1 MKNYVIIGN
10 GVAGASAAD
19 KIMAQDSK
27 AKITIFS
34 EEEAPYYY
42 RPRLPEYISG
52 QAELAKFTLHDGEYY
67 ASKGVDLRMG
77 STVESVDTNKRVVKT
92 ADGQFTGYDE
102 LLLAAGAHPFIPPVD
117 GADKEGVMALRT
129 YADARQIVSWAK
141 RTDSA
146 ILVGG
151 GLLGLEAGAA
161 LAKRG
166 LKVKVVEFF
175 DRLLPRQMDPAGAA
189 KLQQMLEGMG
199 FEFYLGKKSQQI
211 TGDEMADGLSL
222 ESGEHLEGGMILF
235 SAGVRPNLELAQQIG
250 LDIDKAVKVDDRMRT
265 SVEGVW
271 AAGDVV
277 EHDGRFYGIWPAS
290 QAQGAVAG
298 QNMAGG
304 DAVYSGTV
312 MSNQL
317 KVVGVDLVA
326 GGDIDADGKL
336 QAAVYQDDGIYRKV
350 VMDDGKIAGFIF
362 FGTTEGAAKCQK
374 AMERNVD
381 ASGFAQQ
388 MANKNF
394 DFGKLLD

>member
-1 MKNYVIIGN
+1 MKKYIIIGN
-10 GVAGASAAD
+10 GVAGATAAD
-19 KIMAQDSK
+19 KILATDSS
-27 AKITIFS
+27 AKVTIFS
-34 EEEAPYYY
+34 NEDAPYYY
-42 RPRLPEYISG
+42 RPRLPEFISG
-52 QAELAKFTLHDGEYY
+52 QTELAKFTLHDGEYY

-77 STVESVDTNKRVVKT
+77 VNIVSVDTEKRTVQT
-92 ADGQFTGYDE
+92 SGGEFFGYEE
-102 LLLAAGAHPFIPPVD
+102 LLLATGAHPFIPPVQ
-117 GADKEGVMALRT
+117 GSDKEGVMALRT
-129 YADARQIVSWAK
+129 IADARQIVSWAK

-146 ILVGG
+146 VLVGG

-166 LKVKVVEFF
+166 LKVRVVEFF

-199 FEFYLGKKSQQI
+199 FEFYLGKKAQQI

-222 ESGEHLEGGMILF
+222 ESGEHLAGQIILF
-235 SAGVRPNLELAQQIG
+235 SAGVRPNLELAQQMG
-250 LDIDKAVKVDDRMRT
+250 LEIDKAVKVDDRMHT
-265 SVEGVW
+265 SLDGVW

-277 EHDGRFYGIWPAS
+277 EHQGVFYGIWPAS

-304 DAVYSGTV
+304 EAVYAGTV

-326 GGDIDADGKL
+326 GGDIDAEGKL
-336 QAAVYQDDGIYRKV
+336 QAAVYNGDGIYRKIV
-350 VMDDGKIAGFIF
+350 IDDGKIAGFIF

-374 AMERNVD
+374 AMEQDVD
-381 ASGFAQQ
+381 VSAFAQQ
-388 MANKNF
+388 MAKRNF